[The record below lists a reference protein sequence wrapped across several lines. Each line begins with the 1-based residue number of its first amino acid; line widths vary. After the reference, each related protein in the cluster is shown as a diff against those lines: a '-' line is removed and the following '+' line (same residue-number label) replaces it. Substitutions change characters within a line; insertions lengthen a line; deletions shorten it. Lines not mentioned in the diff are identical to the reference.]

1 VRCAAVAP
9 LRDRPTVAALLAE
22 WTKVRTV
29 RGTAWLPVLAVVLFV
44 GLSAAVGAAAAPG
57 TTMCSSGCDTARLGL
72 TGVYSGQLGVVV
84 LAVLM
89 MTAEYET
96 GLIAVTLTAVPRRLT
111 VLLAKA
117 VVLVTVVLPAALVSV
132 VGSLVVSD
140 INGFPEPARHAGV
153 ATVVHLVLVALLALG
168 LAAAVRNTAP
178 TLILLLALLYLA
190 PLLARVV
197 PSERWQVRIE
207 RYAPMTAGLA
217 GSWRGSAILA
227 GYAALAL
234 ALGAVRLLRRDA

>member
-1 VRCAAVAP
+1 MR
-9 LRDRPTVAALLAE
+9 AALFAE

-29 RGTAWLPVLAVVLFV
+29 RATAWLPVLVVVLFV
-44 GLSAAVGAAAAPG
+44 GLGAAVGAAAAPG
-57 TTMCSSGCDTARLGL
+57 TTMCATGCDTTRLGL
-72 TGVYSGQLGVVV
+72 TGVYSGQIGVVV

-89 MTAEYET
+89 MTTEYET

-132 VGSLVVSD
+132 AGALIVSD
-140 INGFPEPARHAGV
+140 INGFPGRALRAG
-153 ATVVHLVLVALLALG
+153 AGTVVYLVLVALLGLG

-178 TLILLLALLYLA
+178 ALTFVLALLYLA
-190 PLLARVV
+190 PLLARIV

-234 ALGAVRLLRRDA
+234 AFGAVRLLRRDA